1 MDFCPTVKS
10 VRKTCCES
18 NFQRGRERSQTEK
31 PSRWVYIYEVQQ
43 LCQYVSIQPILAPYN
58 GNKYQT
64 FFTWNGKSL
73 PKIKPPPS
81 FFSLKVLE
89 YIMEITLNH
98 KFCGQTTFQSLSA
111 ANSGF
116 HADMNLF
123 EFPFPLI
130 SYCKII
136 GSFSATLS
144 SAFLKKIRPK
154 EMKFSMLYSWFL

>member
-1 MDFCPTVKS
+1 MSERHVVNRIFRGVGKGVKL
-10 VRKTCCES
+10 KNPLGES
-18 NFQRGRERSQTEK
+18 TSMKCNNYVNMF
-31 PSRWVYIYEVQQ
+31 PSNPFWHRIY
-43 LCQYVSIQPILAPYN
+43 

-123 EFPFPLI
+123 EFLFPLI

-136 GSFSATLS
+136 GSFSATLL

-154 EMKFSMLYSWFL
+154 EMKFSMLYS

>member
-1 MDFCPTVKS
+1 MDFRPTVKS

-43 LCQYVSIQPILAPYN
+43 LCQYVSIQPILAPYIW
-58 GNKYQT
+58 KQVPDI
-64 FFTWNGKSL
+64 FHLEWKIPS
-73 PKIKPPPS
+73 KIKPPPS

-123 EFPFPLI
+123 EFLFPLI